1 MFYCKIWKLNRD
13 LRKPHRKITF
23 RWRDGLLTLAEVC
36 VLKKISW
43 PVKHVDSVTLDLE
56 YIMLNFL
63 LPSSSALML
72 NWHQANVRAPKPLVP
87 KGHVEKFRIFICQNI
102 IIAPHL
108 SIFAL
113 YKNLDIVFQWLE
125 CFAFSKDNWFSWKT
139 EYNREREEDDKK
151 KKSNVDWLCKSF
163 VI

>member
-1 MFYCKIWKLNRD
+1 M
-13 LRKPHRKITF
+13 
-23 RWRDGLLTLAEVC
+23 
-36 VLKKISW
+36 
-43 PVKHVDSVTLDLE
+43 
-56 YIMLNFL
+56 MLNFL
-63 LPSSSALML
+63 LPSSSALMQ

-108 SIFAL
+108 SIFVL

-151 KKSNVDWLCKSF
+151 KSQMLIGCVKVLSYKCIGELPISIHRHMCPWLRPAYILLYRCSHSMLLIASCK
-163 VI
+163 